1 MEDGWWTLPLFM
13 SCGCSGVPGRGCAGP
28 HAAAAASGPGCAEHG
43 QGPLGP
49 AGPSPAP
56 RVGCIARL
64 MRTFR
69 PQGRGGPASSVG
81 PLQAYMSKFAGAT
94 WSLGPPAP
102 DVFKR
107 TVAER
112 VSEPGISDR

>member
-28 HAAAAASGPGCAEHG
+28 HAAAAASDPGCARHG
-43 QGPLGP
+43 QEPLGP

-69 PQGRGGPASSVG
+69 PRGRGGPASSVRRRASTG
-81 PLQAYMSKFAGAT
+81 VYVQVCRCDLELGAT
-94 WSLGPPAP
+94 GT
-102 DVFKR
+102 R
-107 TVAER
+107 R
-112 VSEPGISDR
+112 I